1 MTKTE
6 FMHGWAL
13 LTLQPWGRE
22 YNGKYDPD
30 AAKLQFEVYYNA
42 LSFGS
47 AEAWKDTALLYA
59 AGSSWPSLTEIRRTL
74 SESHRKQT
82 KTLPEQTNDTDLDP
96 EAVNKIEANL
106 SRIMGKPFK
115 LP

>member
-1 MTKTE
+1 MTREDFTK
-6 FMHGWAL
+6 GWMFL
-13 LTLQPWGRE
+13 VIQPWGQK
-22 YNGKYDPD
+22 YNGKYEPEQ
-30 AAKLQFEVYYNA
+30 AQMQFEVYYHA

-59 AGSSWPSLTEIRRTL
+59 AGSDWPALTEMRRTL
-74 SESHRKQT
+74 SEAHRKHI
-82 KTLPEQTNDTDLDP
+82 KTLPEPTNDADLDP